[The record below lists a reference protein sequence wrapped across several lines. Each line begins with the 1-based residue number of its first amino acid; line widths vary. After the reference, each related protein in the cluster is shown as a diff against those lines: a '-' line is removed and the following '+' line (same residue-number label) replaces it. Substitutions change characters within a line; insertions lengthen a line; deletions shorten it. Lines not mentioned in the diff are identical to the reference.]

1 MLVNPKMLVGD
12 YSHCYTILMLIQ
24 LWVRYSCLMLTLFL
38 ALEVQ
43 ARPVTYTGSAVMSG
57 ALNGISFTD
66 AAASFSVTD
75 DTINIYMNSSLSGP
89 TRFSLDAATISFD
102 IAGIGSGTI
111 TGPTPFLVTSTLS
124 APFSLGQ
131 PVVGFQSGPNYLLTT
146 AISALYNLEILPRPL
161 YTPRSF
167 EGNAFASSATYETTI
182 GSLYLDGSALSGT
195 STFIAAEPVPEPSTY
210 MLLFFGLAAAF
221 LCIRRRKTN

>member
-1 MLVNPKMLVGD
+1 MFPQ
-12 YSHCYTILMLIQ
+12 S
-24 LWVRYSCLMLTLFL
+24 WVRYSCLMLTLFL

-57 ALNGISFTD
+57 ALDGISFTG
-66 AAASFSVTD
+66 AAVSFSVTG
-75 DTINIYMNSSLSGP
+75 DTMNIYMNGVFSP
-89 TRFSLDAATISFD
+89 TRYSLDAATISFD

-124 APFSLGQ
+124 APFSLNQ

-146 AISALYNLEILPRPL
+146 AIGALYNLEILPRPL

-195 STFIAAEPVPEPSTY
+195 SSFIAAEPVPEPSTY
-210 MLLFFGLAAAF
+210 VLLFFGLATAF
-221 LCIRRRKTN
+221 VCKRWQKTS